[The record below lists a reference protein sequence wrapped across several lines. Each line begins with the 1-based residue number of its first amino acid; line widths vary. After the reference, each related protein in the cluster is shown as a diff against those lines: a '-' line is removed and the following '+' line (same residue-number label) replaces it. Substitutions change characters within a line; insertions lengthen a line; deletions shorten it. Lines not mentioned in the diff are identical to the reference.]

1 MRVKDLMHRDVVT
14 VSKDESCAAAA
25 RLLREHRI
33 SSLVVNSPDGPAGII
48 TERDFVNMVV
58 DAQDPETVK
67 VADRMTTNL
76 ITVSPTMD
84 AADAAHI
91 MAEHHVRHLP
101 VVDKGKLVGIISIRD
116 PVVRHPALRKYE
128 EERRRNLQSQISDR
142 ITEFAGSMPF
152 VYVHAVWF
160 ALWIMLG
167 VEPFPYGLLT
177 MIVSLEAIFLSTF
190 VMISQNRADEKR
202 KVLADHQWEL
212 VQYEEQQ
219 NEQLLQLSESILN
232 LTSEVHHLTVAA
244 NAHQDSAST
253 READTKAD
261 AFSL

>member
-1 MRVKDLMHRDVVT
+1 MHRDVVT
-14 VSKDESCAAAA
+14 VSKDETCAAAA
-25 RLLREHRI
+25 KLLREHQI
-33 SSLVVNSPDGPAGII
+33 SSLVVSGPAGPAGII

-58 DAQDPETVK
+58 DAQDPATVT
-67 VADRMTTNL
+67 VAERMTTNL
-76 ITVSPTMD
+76 ITVSSSTD

-101 VVDKGKLVGIISIRD
+101 VVDNGKLVGIISIRD
-116 PVVRHPALRKYE
+116 PVVRHPALRRYE
-128 EERRRNLQSQISDR
+128 EERRRNLQAQIADR

-160 ALWIMLG
+160 ALWIVLA
-167 VEPFPYGLLT
+167 VEPFPFGLLT

-212 VQYEEQQ
+212 VQHEEQQ

-232 LTSEVHHLTVAA
+232 LTSEVHQLTVATTA
-244 NAHQDSAST
+244 QQRSASS
-253 READTKAD
+253 R
-261 AFSL
+261 

>member
-1 MRVKDLMHRDVVT
+1 VRVKDLMHRDVVT
-14 VSKDESCAAAA
+14 VSKDDTCAAAA
-25 RLLREHRI
+25 KLLRERQI
-33 SSLVVNSPDGPAGII
+33 SSLVVKGADGPAGII

-58 DAQDPETVK
+58 DGQDPALVTVGE
-67 VADRMTTNL
+67 RMTTNV
-76 ITVSPTMD
+76 ITVSPMTD

-101 VVDKGKLVGIISIRD
+101 VVDMGKLVGIISIRD
-116 PVVRHPALRKYE
+116 PVVRHPALRRYE
-128 EERRRNLQSQISDR
+128 EERRRNVQAQVADR
-142 ITEFAGSMPF
+142 ITDFAGSMPF
-152 VYVHAVWF
+152 VYVHAIWF
-160 ALWIMLG
+160 ALWITLG

-232 LTSEVHHLTVAA
+232 LTSEVHQLTVAT
-244 NAHQDSAST
+244 NTSGNTAS
-253 READTKAD
+253 RRQGL
-261 AFSL
+261 S